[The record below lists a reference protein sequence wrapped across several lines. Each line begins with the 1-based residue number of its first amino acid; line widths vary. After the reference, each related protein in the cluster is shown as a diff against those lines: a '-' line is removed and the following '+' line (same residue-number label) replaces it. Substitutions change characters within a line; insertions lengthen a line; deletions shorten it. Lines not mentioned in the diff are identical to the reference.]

1 MKLTVM
7 ERLTCLGILPD
18 AGNFVTMRM
27 REELILKL
35 GLTAEEMTEYDVTQ
49 LEDGRVQ
56 WKQDVPQDKEIDMKP
71 SEIVEIKKNLEKM
84 DKDEKLTPQHISLYE
99 KFVEGG

>member
-7 ERLTCLGILPD
+7 ERLMCLGILPE

-27 REELILKL
+27 RQELILKL
-35 GLTAEEMTEYDVTQ
+35 GLTTEEITEYDVKQ
-49 LEDGRVQ
+49 LEGGSVQ
-56 WKQDVPQDKEIDMKP
+56 WRQDLPQEKEIDVKP
-71 SEIVEIKKNLEKM
+71 TEIVEIKKNLEKM